1 MKICKHDEGN
11 RTRLRQN
18 HYKIVVEIIRN
29 EKEETAKLLV
39 DGFESVGAKGFEP
52 PASCTPFNGEC
63 VHSVL

>member
-29 EKEETAKLLV
+29 EKEETANLLV
-39 DGFESVGAKGFEP
+39 DGFESVGARGFEP
-52 PASCTPFNGEC
+52 PTSCTPFNGES
-63 VHSVL
+63 VHRVL